1 MISKV
6 FLNRQLSR
14 SVRGIY
20 KPALMMTQTKFNF
33 LTYNKFSNNTYKLA
47 LNSRSFS
54 TSKDYPLMDTL
65 EDISEFE
72 TKVVQN
78 EKLVILQAAA
88 DWCRP
93 CQALK
98 IKMQKAIEAHPKKD
112 QISWIQFDIDQHKE
126 LAEMLDV
133 QSVPTV
139 YSVKGGELIE
149 RIIGTPDNDEGITE
163 FIDLSVKKVESTDL

>member
-1 MISKV
+1 
-6 FLNRQLSR
+6 
-14 SVRGIY
+14 
-20 KPALMMTQTKFNF
+20 
-33 LTYNKFSNNTYKLA
+33 
-47 LNSRSFS
+47 
-54 TSKDYPLMDTL
+54 
-65 EDISEFE
+65 
-72 TKVVQN
+72 
-78 EKLVILQAAA
+78 
-88 DWCRP
+88 
-93 CQALK
+93 
-98 IKMQKAIEAHPKKD
+98 MQKAIEAHPKKD